1 MSMQPVLRF
10 KTKEYGLK
18 AWDKTHLSQIATV
31 TMGQSPSSDAYNE
44 DYDGLPLIQGNADIV
59 EGFTKPSRYT
69 TEVTKRC
76 QESDVILSVRA
87 PVGELGIASE
97 ESCIGRGVC
106 AIRANDKSDTA
117 FIYQLLQAKK
127 KQWKTL
133 EQGSTF
139 TAVGGEDVKE
149 FGLAVPTKEEQL
161 KIAAFFTAL
170 DEKTRLS
177 QQKLTLVKNIKN
189 GILKK
194 IFSQEVRFKNT
205 GGSFFKP
212 WKSYTVGEL
221 AEVIGGGTPSTQNS
235 DYWDG
240 DIYWFTPAEINSK
253 YVHSS
258 NRKVTVN
265 GLNNSSAKLLPEGA
279 LLLTTR
285 ATLGACS
292 INNQDIPVCTNQG
305 FQSLVCNDFVDNE
318 FMYYVVTT
326 NAFQKAMVQMASG
339 STFLE
344 ISSKNLKSIT
354 VNLPSLEEQQ
364 QIATLL
370 SSLDE
375 KINCLKQ
382 RVEVLKTQK
391 ASFMQQMF
399 V

>member
-161 KIAAFFTAL
+161 KIVAFFTAL

-258 NRKVTVN
+258 NRKITVN
-265 GLNNSSAKLLPEGA
+265 GLNNSSAKLLPKGA

>member
-139 TAVGGEDVKE
+139 TAVGGEEVKE

-205 GGSFFKP
+205 DGSFFKP

-258 NRKVTVN
+258 NRKITVN
-265 GLNNSSAKLLPEGA
+265 GLNNSSAKLLTKGA

>member
-258 NRKVTVN
+258 NRKITVN
-265 GLNNSSAKLLPEGA
+265 GLNNSSAKLLPKGA